1 MRFEGLTF
9 EVQGFLIVKII
20 LRTTAAAAAFFA
32 FALAEDSSQESIVDL
47 ASNYLAAYSTFDVN
61 KMAPFFAENAVFTD
75 PTSNNQ
81 IPGVE
86 EFTFDG
92 KEAILKGLG
101 DYASGYNS
109 FSVHYDV
116 KRRYES
122 SGNVVFIADLTYK
135 GETKKGDAF
144 SGGAPIV
151 TVIKVKDGKIVRHTD
166 YFDYVGNAETFD

>member
-1 MRFEGLTF
+1 MKNFIR
-9 EVQGFLIVKII
+9 IS
-20 LRTTAAAAAFFA
+20 AAAAAFFA
-32 FALAEDSSQESIVDL
+32 VAHAEDSTHETVVAV
-47 ASNYLAAYSTFDVN
+47 ASDYLAAYSTFDVD
-61 KMAPFFAENAVFTD
+61 KMAPYYADNAVFTD

-81 IPGVE
+81 IPGFE

-92 KEAILKGLG
+92 KEAIIKGLG
-101 DYASGYNS
+101 DYASGYKS
-109 FSVHYDV
+109 FSVNYDV

-151 TVIKVKDGKIVRHTD
+151 TVIKVKDGKVVRHTD